1 MSMVTLGSTGICV
14 NKNGFG
20 ALPVQRVTK
29 EDAVYLLR
37 KAYDGGI
44 RFFDTARAYSDSEE
58 KLGAAFEGMR
68 EKVFISTKTMA
79 KDVEGFW
86 KDLETSLSLLK
97 TDYID
102 IYQFHNPS
110 FCPKPG
116 DGTGLY
122 EAMLEAKAQG
132 KIRHI
137 GITNH
142 RMSVA
147 EEIIESGL
155 YETLQFPFC
164 YLATDREKALVQG
177 CKEKNIGFIAMKALS
192 GGLITNSAAA
202 YAFED
207 QYDNVLPIWGVQRE
221 NELDEF
227 LSYMEHPPVM
237 NDEIRALIEADRKQL
252 YGSFCRGCGYCMPC
266 PVGIEINNC
275 ARMSLLLRRSP
286 SEGHLSPEG
295 QAKMMKIKDCLHCNQ
310 CMSKCP
316 YGLNTP
322 ELLQRNLKDYE
333 EVLAGKVMT
342 PTNF

>member
-142 RMSVA
+142 RLAVA
-147 EEIIESGL
+147 DEAIESGL

-164 YLATDREKALVQG
+164 YLATDKDIAIVEN
-177 CKEKNIGFIAMKALS
+177 CKKNNLGFIAMKGLS

-202 YAFED
+202 YAFMA
-207 QYDNVLPIWGVQRE
+207 QYDNVLPIWGVQRMS
-221 NELDEF
+221 ELNEF
-227 LSYMEHPPVM
+227 LSYNTNPPSVTG
-237 NDEIRALIEADRKQL
+237 EIKELIDNDRKML
-252 YGSFCRGCGYCMPC
+252 AGEFCRGCGYCMPC

-286 SEGHLSPEG
+286 SELQLTPAV
-295 QAKMMKIKDCLHCNQ
+295 QAKMKKIENCLHCNQ
-310 CMSKCP
+310 CKSKCP
-316 YGLNTP
+316 YGLDTP
-322 ELLQRNLKDYE
+322 KLLEENYKDYVE
-333 EVLAGKVMT
+333 ILNGKE
-342 PTNF
+342 F